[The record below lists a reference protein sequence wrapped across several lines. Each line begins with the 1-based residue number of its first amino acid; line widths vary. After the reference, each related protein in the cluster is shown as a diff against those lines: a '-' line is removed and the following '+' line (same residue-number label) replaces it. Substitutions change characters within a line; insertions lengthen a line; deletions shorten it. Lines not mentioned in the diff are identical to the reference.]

1 MNYYNPY
8 FYTLPTSVAAPK
20 VGLLGRLFGSSGV
33 TLSGILNGT
42 QRALNF
48 ANQAIPLVKQV
59 KPVIGNAKTMFRV
72 MNEFKRAETPS
83 KTINNNVNNNIT
95 NNKQSNVVNE
105 ELPKK
110 IENNLNSQSNSND
123 IINSND
129 GPTFFV

>member
-8 FYTLPTSVAAPK
+8 FYTMPTTLATPR
-20 VGLLGRLFGSSGV
+20 VGLFSRLFGGSGI

-59 KPVIGNAKTMFRV
+59 KPMIGNAKTMFKV
-72 MNEFKRAETPS
+72 MNEFKKSEKPDRLK
-83 KTINNNVNNNIT
+83 KTT
-95 NNKQSNVVNE
+95 NTT
-105 ELPKK
+105 KK
-110 IENNLNSQSNSND
+110 NTYEKNSNEIKSETD
-123 IINSND
+123 EKNVISDN

>member
-20 VGLLGRLFGSSGV
+20 VGLLGRIFGNSGV

-59 KPVIGNAKTMFRV
+59 KPMIGNAKTMFRV
-72 MNEFKRAETPS
+72 MNEFKRVEVPNKNTMKS
-83 KTINNNVNNNIT
+83 DTNNNTQSNVTINNEVESNNIQ
-95 NNKQSNVVNE
+95 NNQ
-105 ELPKK
+105 
-110 IENNLNSQSNSND
+110 
-123 IINSND
+123 IINHDS
-129 GPTFFV
+129 GPTFFM